1 MSRGSSGMLA
11 DVCVK
16 RTPPGIDPFRGARR
30 TGRAAPARH
39 RAAHGGK
46 LLRNPD
52 VTRVSTGASILT
64 DPAEPGMIT
73 GR

>member
-1 MSRGSSGMLA
+1 MSVSNERRRVSIHFAALAGRPRG
-11 DVCVK
+11 
-16 RTPPGIDPFRGARR
+16 P
-30 TGRAAPARH
+30 RH
-39 RAAHGGK
+39 LAAHGGK

-73 GR
+73 GW